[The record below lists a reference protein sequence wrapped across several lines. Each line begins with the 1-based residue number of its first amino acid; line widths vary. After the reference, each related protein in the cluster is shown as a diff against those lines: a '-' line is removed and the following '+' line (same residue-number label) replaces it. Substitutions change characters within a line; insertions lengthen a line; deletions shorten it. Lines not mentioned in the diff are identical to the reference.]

1 MKKTVNQIKQEQG
14 FDKKAPMCNNCKY
27 FTYDVAHIFT
37 MSIVCIKRTYD
48 VQLALLQ
55 SKVQTGVN
63 FTNVNRNNETEI

>member
-1 MKKTVNQIKQEQG
+1 MMK
-14 FDKKAPMCNNCKY
+14 C
-27 FTYDVAHIFT
+27 VAHIFT

-63 FTNVNRNNETEI
+63 FTNVNRSKNETKI

>member
-1 MKKTVNQIKQEQG
+1 MMK
-14 FDKKAPMCNNCKY
+14 C
-27 FTYDVAHIFT
+27 VAHIFT
-37 MSIVCIKRTYD
+37 MSIMCIKRIYD